1 MLTVY
6 PICTESLFGLLLSIF
21 SLYGFQQKCTG
32 TVFYISSLYGNIK
45 TSIYMRVLKLL
56 FIITLLA
63 APAVSFS
70 QSGNSASGTAGSK
83 RSYHKKSSRTSVS
96 KDSSDVTA
104 ILKDSAN
111 AESGPI
117 LSDNG
122 NVSTTGIVDGSRS
135 STGRPGA
142 DTLTSYS
149 VKKTRK
155 TMRSGGAA
163 MPDSTKRRKHPR

>member
-1 MLTVY
+1 M
-6 PICTESLFGLLLSIF
+6 
-21 SLYGFQQKCTG
+21 
-32 TVFYISSLYGNIK
+32 
-45 TSIYMRVLKLL
+45 
-56 FIITLLA
+56 FILTLLA
-63 APAVSFS
+63 APAVSFA
-70 QSGNSASGTAGSK
+70 QSRNNASGTGGSE
-83 RSYHKKSSRTSVS
+83 RTYQKKTSRTRVS

-122 NVSTTGIVDGSRS
+122 NVSTTGLVDGSRS
-135 STGRPGA
+135 STGRPGT

-155 TMRSGGAA
+155 TMRSEKTA
-163 MPDSTKRRKHPR
+163 MPDSTKRRKKNQ

>member
-1 MLTVY
+1 MDWNGILHQLIT
-6 PICTESLFGLLLSIF
+6 IKSEHL
-21 SLYGFQQKCTG
+21 
-32 TVFYISSLYGNIK
+32 K
-45 TSIYMRVLKLL
+45 TSKYMRMLKLM
-56 FIITLLA
+56 FIVALLA

-70 QSGNSASGTAGSK
+70 QSQNNTSGTE
-83 RSYHKKSSRTSVS
+83 RSYHKKTTRTTVN

-122 NVSTTGIVDGSRS
+122 NVSTTGLVDGSRS

-142 DTLTSYS
+142 DTLTSHS

-155 TMRSGGAA
+155 TMRSGNAA
-163 MPDSTKRRKHPR
+163 MPDSTKRKKNPR